1 MTTPQQA
8 AGTHTLNEVLSQPQV
23 WRDCLHN
30 LETDGQLDRLGPQ
43 IAAGAELLF
52 IGCGSSYYIAQAAAA
67 SWVWLT
73 GRRARAVPASEL
85 LLFPELVLA
94 GSGPCQPV
102 LISRSGYTSEVLRA
116 AEYLES
122 KRDIRTLAISCADD
136 QPLEKI
142 STATLY
148 LLPAEEHSVVM
159 TRSFTSMLL
168 GLQSLAAAVAGK
180 ADFIA
185 ALRRLPAAAQK
196 ALDLMHPRIR
206 KFVASAEIED
216 YVFLSQGPLVGLAA
230 EAQLKVKEMSCSYAQ
245 AYHSLEFRHGPKA
258 IVSPKTLV
266 TLLLSE
272 SAYEAELEVLQET
285 KELGGTTIV
294 VANEG
299 DARADRFADLLLELK
314 LDVPEYARLAAY
326 AFVGQLMGFYTGT
339 RKGYDPDSPRN
350 LSRVVILN
358 SAG

>member
-8 AGTHTLNEVLSQPQV
+8 RGTHTLAEILSQPQC
-23 WRDCLHN
+23 WRDCLQI
-30 LETDGQLDRLGPQ
+30 LETDGQLDRLAQQ
-43 IAAGAELLF
+43 IASGAELLF
-52 IGCGSSYYIAQAAAA
+52 IGCGSSYYIAQAAAS
-67 SWVWLT
+67 SWTALT

-85 LLFPELVLA
+85 LLFPTLVLA
-94 GSGPCQPV
+94 GSEPCQPV
-102 LISRSGYTSEVLRA
+102 LISRSGHTSEVLRA

-168 GLQSLAAAVAGK
+168 GLQSLAAVVAGRG
-180 ADFIA
+180 DFIG

-206 KFVASAEIED
+206 KLVDSAEIED

-245 AYHSLEFRHGPKA
+245 AYHSLEFRHGPRA
-258 IVSPKTLV
+258 IVGPKTLV
-266 TLLLSE
+266 TFLLSE

-285 KELGGTTIV
+285 KELGGTTV
-294 VANEG
+294 VIANEG
-299 DARADRFADLLLELK
+299 DARAHRFADLLLELK

-326 AFVGQLMGFYTGT
+326 AFAGQLLGFYTGL
-339 RKGYDPDSPRN
+339 RKGYDPDSPRH

-358 SAG
+358 SAE

>member
-1 MTTPQQA
+1 
-8 AGTHTLNEVLSQPQV
+8 
-23 WRDCLHN
+23 
-30 LETDGQLDRLGPQ
+30 
-43 IAAGAELLF
+43 
-52 IGCGSSYYIAQAAAA
+52 
-67 SWVWLT
+67 
-73 GRRARAVPASEL
+73 
-85 LLFPELVLA
+85 
-94 GSGPCQPV
+94 
-102 LISRSGYTSEVLRA
+102 
-116 AEYLES
+116 
-122 KRDIRTLAISCADD
+122 
-136 QPLEKI
+136 
-142 STATLY
+142 
-148 LLPAEEHSVVM
+148 
-159 TRSFTSMLL
+159 
-168 GLQSLAAAVAGK
+168 
-180 ADFIA
+180 
-185 ALRRLPAAAQK
+185 
-196 ALDLMHPRIR
+196 
-206 KFVASAEIED
+206 
-216 YVFLSQGPLVGLAA
+216 VFLSQGPLVGLAA

>member
-1 MTTPQQA
+1 MTTPQEA
-8 AGTHTLNEVLSQPQV
+8 AGTHTLAEILSQPQC
-23 WRDCLHN
+23 WQDCLHG
-30 LETDGQLDRLGPQ
+30 LKTDGQLERLGKQ

-67 SWVWLT
+67 SWTALT
-73 GRRARAVPASEL
+73 GRRARAIPASEL
-85 LLFPELVLA
+85 LLFPTLA
-94 GSGPCQPV
+94 LAAPGPCQPV
-102 LISRSGYTSEVLRA
+102 LISRSGHTSEVLRA

-122 KRDIRTLAISCADD
+122 KRDIRTLAISCAED

-148 LLPAEEHSVVM
+148 LLAAEELSVVM

-168 GLQSLAAAVAGK
+168 GLQSLAAVVAGRD
-180 ADFIA
+180 DFRE
-185 ALRRLPAAAQK
+185 ALCRLPAGAQK
-196 ALDLMHPRIR
+196 ALDLIHPRIR
-206 KFVASAEIED
+206 RFVDSTEIED

-258 IVSPKTLV
+258 IVGPKTLV
-266 TLLLSE
+266 TFLLSE

-285 KELGGTTIV
+285 KELGGTTV
-294 VANEG
+294 VIANEG
-299 DARADRFADLLLELK
+299 DARAHRFADLLLELK

-326 AFVGQLMGFYTGT
+326 AFAGQLLGYYTGL
-339 RKGYDPDSPRN
+339 RKGFDPDSPRH

-358 SAG
+358 SAE